1 MTLKTRRDFLRTTAL
16 GSAFTW
22 TVPSFLAHTFAQL
35 QAEAAD
41 KGMRTATG
49 KDSTILV
56 ILQMAGGND
65 GLNTIVPYANDY
77 YQNARPRLGL
87 REKALLKIND
97 ELAFNGNL
105 TGLKSLYD
113 AGELSVIQGIGY
125 PNPNRSHFRSTEI
138 WQTASDSNR
147 VERHGWLGRYFDN
160 ACKGAEPTVGISV
173 GRQMPQAFAAKKP
186 MGVSL
191 DDPQNYRFMN
201 SDRPDADET
210 ATMEDT
216 FRALNSG
223 SSIDTLAGA
232 AMHEGSPL
240 DYVERTALDAQI
252 SSEQI
257 RAASNKVQNKADYP
271 AGRLGS
277 SLKLV
282 ARLIGGGLPTRIFYV
297 SQGGYDTHSNQ
308 ANAHER
314 LLKELGDS
322 VKAFMDDITAQG
334 NFDRVMLMT
343 FSEFGRRVKENAS
356 GGTDHGAASVMFMAG
371 KKINA
376 GLLGKYPSLAPGD
389 LHNGDLKFTT
399 DFRSVYAGVLEQ
411 WLKTP
416 CAPVLG
422 KKFEAV
428 SVLKSGE
435 ANA

>member
-1 MTLKTRRDFLRTTAL
+1 MMTLKTRRDFLRTTTL

-35 QAEAAD
+35 QADAAD

-65 GLNTIVPYANDY
+65 GLNTVVPYTNDHY
-77 YQNARPRLGL
+77 RNARPRLAL
-87 REKALLKIND
+87 REKGLLKID
-97 ELAFNGNL
+97 DDLAFNPSL

-113 AGELSVIQGIGY
+113 AGELSVIQGVGY

-138 WQTASDSNR
+138 WQTASDANR
-147 VERHGWLGRYFDN
+147 FERHGWLGRYFDN
-160 ACKGAEPTVGISV
+160 ACKGADPTIGINV

-191 DDPQNYRFMN
+191 DDPQGYRFVS
-201 SDRPDADET
+201 SDRPEADET
-210 ATMEDT
+210 ASMEDT
-216 FRALNSG
+216 FREMNSG
-223 SSIDTLAGA
+223 GSIGALPGA
-232 AMHEGSPL
+232 AMQEGSTL

-252 SSEQI
+252 SSELI
-257 RAASNKVQNKADYP
+257 RAASGKVQNKADYP

-322 VKAFMDDITAQG
+322 VKAFIDDIKAQR
-334 NFDRVMLMT
+334 NYERVMLMT

-356 GGTDHGAASVMFMAG
+356 NGTDHGAASVMFVAG
-371 KKINA
+371 NNVNA
-376 GLLGKYPSLAPGD
+376 GLLGKYPSLAPAD
-389 LHNGDLKFTT
+389 LHNGDPKFTT
-399 DFRSVYAGVLEQ
+399 DFRAVYAGVLEH
-411 WLKTP
+411 WLRTP

-422 KKFEAV
+422 RKFEPLQL
-428 SVLKSGE
+428 LKLK
-435 ANA
+435 A